1 MGPGFLIPVEKK
13 SDLIDKTKISGISK
27 IFVFIFLFFIYFLVN
42 KIFKINFGWLKKL
55 DPTDKTKISDV
66 SRNFV
71 PYCEP

>member
-1 MGPGFLIPVEKK
+1 MMEGVVSLLQLLNPKDIRTRVFN
-13 SDLIDKTKISGISK
+13 SDR
-27 IFVFIFLFFIYFLVN
+27 
-42 KIFKINFGWLKKL
+42 KKL